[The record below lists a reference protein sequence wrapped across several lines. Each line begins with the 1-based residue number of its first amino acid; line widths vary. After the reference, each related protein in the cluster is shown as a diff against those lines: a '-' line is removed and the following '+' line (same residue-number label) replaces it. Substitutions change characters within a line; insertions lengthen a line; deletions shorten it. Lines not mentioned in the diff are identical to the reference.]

1 MANNERKA
9 FTVSIL
15 GRQPPSKTE
24 RSELTVGNLDQRS
37 LIDIILLN

>member
-1 MANNERKA
+1 MSNNERKT
-9 FTVSIL
+9 FTGFIL
-15 GRQPPSKTE
+15 RRQPPSQTE